1 MKDGNEPKQ
10 ANEKMSPQQQE
21 GEEFGNVKRRQ
32 IDELNHPNRSD
43 TPRGSEPET
52 RGNSR
57 RRD

>member
-10 ANEKMSPQQQE
+10 SDTAKTPRQQQ
-21 GEEFGNVKRRQ
+21 GEEFGRIKRRQ
-32 IDELNHPNRSD
+32 IGEADHPERSD

-57 RRD
+57 RRG